1 MPITLDSFRTIANST
16 AFSSRDIV
24 VQGEG
29 KTATAKLGNFIFSL
43 GNTNSNGIID
53 GTFMK
58 RYNARFGSEAKLS
71 KHFTMGFNA
80 NYVQSDLNKQSGA
93 NDGITAGLYHAPA
106 NYDLAGIPN
115 HVPVKHYVVT
125 EEGNEYEGRTVIFAT
140 GVKHRMLGLPGE
152 DALVGEG
159 ISFCAVCDG
168 DFYSG
173 KKVCVAGGGNSA
185 LQEAILLAEKCTEV
199 VMLQDMDFF
208 TGEERLQEVLFSKPN
223 VKTYTG
229 VKINKL
235 LTEGSEEE
243 PTLVGVEIEHVSAAG
258 EVNGAAVGDAGVGTT
273 ETITCDGLFVAIG
286 LIPENDAFKEF
297 ENLNDYGYFDT
308 DEHCVTKT
316 PGIFVAGDCRSKF
329 VRQVTTAAADGA
341 VAALA
346 ACRYVNGL

>member
-1 MPITLDSFRTIANST
+1 MYDV
-16 AFSSRDIV
+16 IV
-24 VQGEG
+24 VGGGPAGMTAALYAVRNG
-29 KTATAKLGNFIFSL
+29 KTALVIEKAGFGGQITHSPKVENIPGFTQLSGNEFADQMLEQILHQGAEIEIETVMEVRPGTTAV
-43 GNTNSNGIID
+43 D
-53 GTFMK
+53 
-58 RYNARFGSEAKLS
+58 SECS
-71 KHFTMGFNA
+71 GFT
-80 NYVQSDLNKQSGA
+80 
-93 NDGITAGLYHAPA
+93 
-106 NYDLAGIPN
+106 
-115 HVPVKHYVVT
+115 VVT
-125 EEGNEYEGRTVIFAT
+125 EEGSEYEGRTVIIAT

-185 LQEAILLAEKCTEV
+185 LQEAILLSEKCSEV

-208 TGEERLQEVLFSKPN
+208 TGEGKLQDVLFSKPN
-223 VKTYTG
+223 VKAYTG
-229 VKINKL
+229 VKISQL
-235 LTEGSEEE
+235 LTEGTEDE
-243 PTLVGVEIEHVSAAG
+243 PILKGVEIEH
-258 EVNGAAVGDAGVGTT
+258 NGSK

-286 LIPENDAFKEF
+286 LIPENDAFKSLAD
-297 ENLNDYGYFDT
+297 LNDYGYFDT
-308 DEHCVTKT
+308 DENCVTKT

>member
-1 MPITLDSFRTIANST
+1 
-16 AFSSRDIV
+16 
-24 VQGEG
+24 
-29 KTATAKLGNFIFSL
+29 
-43 GNTNSNGIID
+43 
-53 GTFMK
+53 
-58 RYNARFGSEAKLS
+58 
-71 KHFTMGFNA
+71 
-80 NYVQSDLNKQSGA
+80 
-93 NDGITAGLYHAPA
+93 
-106 NYDLAGIPN
+106 
-115 HVPVKHYVVT
+115 
-125 EEGNEYEGRTVIFAT
+125 
-140 GVKHRMLGLPGE
+140 MLGLTGE

-168 DFYSG
+168 DFYTG

-258 EVNGAAVGDAGVGTT
+258 EVSGAAVGDAGVGTT

-346 ACRYVNGL
+346 ACRYINGL